1 MTTYVNG
8 VAAAGS
14 ANLVLIGTAAA
25 SASASLT
32 ITGLNSTYAAYL
44 IAIADLIPAEDNVSV
59 RLRCGDSGGIDSGAT
74 DYEYHCSKQT
84 PTVAGYTSAAVSTG
98 DTQIRLTA
106 GGVGGDTGEGFG
118 GTIWLTRPGDGTMFP
133 TFHGT
138 FAAMANDTT
147 VTGGFVIGRRKAVIT
162 LDRIQILFSS
172 GNIASGRVTVLGV
185 KHG

>member
-84 PTVAGYTSAAVSTG
+84 PTVA
-98 DTQIRLTA
+98 
-106 GGVGGDTGEGFG
+106 
-118 GTIWLTRPGDGTMFP
+118 
-133 TFHGT
+133 
-138 FAAMANDTT
+138 
-147 VTGGFVIGRRKAVIT
+147 
-162 LDRIQILFSS
+162 
-172 GNIASGRVTVLGV
+172 
-185 KHG
+185 